1 MARYRLGRRIGPVGV
16 VLTAYDIWKRLPP
29 KQRQMLMQQMRK
41 HGPTIVKGAR
51 KHGPVVAQQLRNRRK
66 KP

>member
-29 KQRQMLMQQMRK
+29 KQRKQMLDL
-41 HGPTIVKGAR
+41 AR
-51 KHGPVVAQQLRNRRK
+51 KHGPKVATRIMQARRRTRGRRV
-66 KP
+66 